1 MPDWFRNPL
10 SIGVLTL
17 PFSLKDLL
25 LRFILPVSGFLLAA
39 FLINL
44 IVRRVTKRFVK
55 EEQRQTQVMLWTRR
69 ITRIIVSIGILLSLG
84 TLLGARMFGGA
95 GDFFRLLNKP
105 FFTSGKTQI
114 SVVSL
119 LLFIPVVAV
128 ASWTG
133 KLVSASLETRSLQRF
148 GLDAEQSF
156 TLGRLMRYSSMVLVF
171 IFGMSIIGI
180 DLSAIGVL
188 FGVLGIGIGFGL
200 QSIIADFFAG
210 ITLISMGLIKEGDR
224 ISIGEYE
231 GNIRHIRL
239 MNTELITFEN
249 ETLII
254 PNRHLTGGTIHNY
267 SYKDRRVVIVND
279 VDVSYDSDLD
289 EVIEILKEVASRNP
303 WFQRDSEILVRVT
316 AFASSGISMQL
327 RTWIQDVSTRADA
340 LSWTNLEIWRTFAA
354 HDIEIPF
361 SQLVVHQ
368 KKVVSADLRGREA
381 SESEVPEPHLPDTT
395 DTGEDSE

>member
-1 MPDWFRNPL
+1 VKEWLSNPI
-10 SIGVLTL
+10 SIGNFTL
-17 PFSLKDLL
+17 PFSLLN
-25 LRFILPVSGFLLAA
+25 FILKFALPVVSFFLVGFLLSL
-39 FLINL
+39 LI
-44 IVRRVTKRFVK
+44 RRITKRYVRD
-55 EEQRQTQVMLWTRR
+55 EGRSAGILLWTRR
-69 ITRIIVSIGILLSLG
+69 IIRTVVFIGILLSLG
-84 TLLGARMFGGA
+84 SLMGARAYGA
-95 GDFFRLLNKP
+95 LGSFFQILNKP
-105 FFTSGKTQI
+105 FFTSGKTRI
-114 SVVSL
+114 SVITL
-119 LLFIPVVAV
+119 LLFIPVFAV

-133 KLVSASLETRSLQRF
+133 KLVSASLESRSFKRF

-156 TLGRLMRYSSMVLVF
+156 TISRLLRYSSMVLVF

-188 FGVLGIGIGFGL
+188 FGVLGLGIGFGL

-224 ISIGEYE
+224 ISIAGYE

-254 PNRHLTGGTIHNY
+254 PNRQLTGGTIHNY
-267 SYKDRRVVIVND
+267 SYKDRRVVIVNE

-289 EVIEILKEVASRNP
+289 EVIKLLESVAAGNP
-303 WFQRDSEILVRVT
+303 WLQKDSEILVRVKT
-316 AFASSGISMQL
+316 FASSGITMQL
-327 RTWIQDVSTRADA
+327 RTWIQDVAFRAES
-340 LSWTNLEIWRTFAA
+340 LSWTNLEIWRTFAS

-368 KKVVSADLRGREA
+368 KSGDVNDLLRPKVSEA
-381 SESEVPEPHLPDTT
+381 EAPEKHLPDTT
-395 DTGEDSE
+395 DIGDDSE

>member
-1 MPDWFRNPL
+1 
-10 SIGVLTL
+10 
-17 PFSLKDLL
+17 
-25 LRFILPVSGFLLAA
+25 
-39 FLINL
+39 
-44 IVRRVTKRFVK
+44 
-55 EEQRQTQVMLWTRR
+55 
-69 ITRIIVSIGILLSLG
+69 
-84 TLLGARMFGGA
+84 MFGGA
-95 GDFFRLLNKP
+95 GQFFRILNKP

-119 LLFIPVVAV
+119 LLFIPVIAV

-133 KLVSASLETRSLQRF
+133 KLVSASLESRSLRRF

-156 TLGRLMRYSSMVLVF
+156 TLGRLLRYSSMVLVF

-180 DLSAIGVL
+180 DLSAVGVL

-210 ITLISMGLIKEGDR
+210 ITLISMGLVKEGDR
-224 ISIGEYE
+224 ISIDDYE

-267 SYKDRRVVIVND
+267 SYKDRRVVIVNE

-289 EVIEILKEVASRNP
+289 AVIAILKGVASRNP
-303 WFQRDSEILVRVT
+303 WFQKDSEILVRVS

-340 LSWTNLEIWRTFAA
+340 LSWTNLEIWRAFASE
-354 HDIEIPF
+354 DIEIPF
-361 SQLVVHQ
+361 SQVVVHQ
-368 KKVVSADLRGREA
+368 KGRVSTDLPGGEA
-381 SESEVPEPHLPDTT
+381 SEMDVPEQHLPDTT
-395 DTGEDSE
+395 DIGEESE

>member
-1 MPDWFRNPL
+1 MPDWFSNPL
-10 SIGVLTL
+10 SIGELTL
-17 PFSLKDLL
+17 PFSLFNLL
-25 LRFILPVSGFLLAA
+25 LRFILPVAGFLLVA

-44 IVRRVTKRFVK
+44 IVRRVTKRYVK
-55 EEQRQTQVMLWTRR
+55 EEKRQHKVMLWTHR
-69 ITRIIVSIGILLSLG
+69 IARIVVSIGILLSLG

-156 TLGRLMRYSSMVLVF
+156 TLGRLLRYSSMVLVF

-289 EVIEILKEVASRNP
+289 AVIEILKGVASRNP
-303 WFQRDSEILVRVT
+303 WYQRDSEILVRVS
-316 AFASSGISMQL
+316 AFAASGISMQL

-340 LSWTNLEIWRTFAA
+340 LSWTNLEIWRTFASEN
-354 HDIEIPF
+354 IEIPF
-361 SQLVVHQ
+361 SQVVVHQ
-368 KKVVSADLRGREA
+368 KGSVSKDLLRRDL
-381 SESEVPEPHLPDTT
+381 SEMEVPEQHLPDTT
-395 DTGEDSE
+395 DIGEDAE